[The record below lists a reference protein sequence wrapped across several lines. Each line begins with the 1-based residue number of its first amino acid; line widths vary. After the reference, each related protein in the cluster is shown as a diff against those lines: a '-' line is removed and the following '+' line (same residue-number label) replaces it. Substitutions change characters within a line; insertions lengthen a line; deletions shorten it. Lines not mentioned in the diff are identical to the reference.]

1 MLFVRVVKDMKDDW
15 ELYTPL
21 MEAAVIAY
29 ARPFTESD
37 GGGGPL
43 KKCWREYANSDYRDL
58 HHEVIRIRQGLVA
71 HSDPRV
77 REVILHPNPIELPN
91 AVIPRFD
98 VVVSS
103 YVFEREAIA
112 RLANLS
118 YMLGKHLDHAI
129 GLALPGHFPDRTFS
143 APFPLDLS

>member
-1 MLFVRVVKDMKDDW
+1 MPSGRSWGNAAPTRGPRV
-15 ELYTPL
+15 L
-21 MEAAVIAY
+21 A
-29 ARPFTESD
+29 
-37 GGGGPL
+37 G
-43 KKCWREYANSDYRDL
+43 
-58 HHEVIRIRQGLVA
+58 VA